1 MIRAL
6 RVRNLVT
13 IDALELELGPGLTVV
28 TGETG
33 AGKSLL
39 LGAIALLSGQ
49 RVGSELVRAGAREAE
64 VEAILASPELL
75 GRARGLGLAGDGEE
89 ELLVS
94 RSVSREGRGRV
105 SVNGRLATVALLAE
119 LMTDALE
126 ITSQGEHQ
134 RLLRNEAQAELLD
147 AFAGLGPSAQEIA
160 ELHRGWRELAL
171 AIQARRRDREALARR
186 EDQLRFELAQI
197 DGAKLE
203 PGELDSLGVELRRLG
218 YADRL
223 AQAASRALEL
233 LDGED
238 GARERLAGARATLRG
253 VSELDPALGPPAEA
267 LERARLELEEA
278 SFQLERYAA
287 SIDADPQRLARVE
300 DRLAE
305 LRRLQ
310 SRYGAT
316 VEDILAHRARAAE
329 ELAGLEGGEERTA
342 ELERELAARADALD
356 AKSRVLSRA
365 RAAAALELERAVA
378 EELSGL
384 ELGRARFAVELLPVE
399 PKSADGLAPPC
410 GPAGRERAQFTLAA
424 NPGEAGGRLRDAA
437 SGGELARLL
446 LALRN
451 ALREADAGRVLLFD
465 EIDAGLGGQT
475 ARRVG
480 ERLRALAGR
489 NQVICITHLPQ
500 IAALGD
506 SHHTVVKD
514 VRKSRTETRIS
525 ALGGEARV
533 DEIARM
539 SGGQLTDAARAHA
552 RELLSPAVPRRR
564 SGR

>member
-64 VEAILASPELL
+64 VEAIFASPELV

-147 AFAGLGPSAQEIA
+147 AFAGLGPSAQDIA

>member
-64 VEAILASPELL
+64 VEAIFASPELV

>member
-64 VEAILASPELL
+64 VEAIFASPELL

-171 AIQARRRDREALARR
+171 AIQARRRDREALAWR

>member
-64 VEAILASPELL
+64 VEAIFASPELV

-171 AIQARRRDREALARR
+171 AIQARRRDREALAWR

>member
-64 VEAILASPELL
+64 VEAIFASPELL

-171 AIQARRRDREALARR
+171 AIQARRRDREALAWR

-218 YADRL
+218 QADRL

-465 EIDAGLGGQT
+465 EIDAGLGGRT

>member
-1 MIRAL
+1 
-6 RVRNLVT
+6 
-13 IDALELELGPGLTVV
+13 
-28 TGETG
+28 
-33 AGKSLL
+33 
-39 LGAIALLSGQ
+39 
-49 RVGSELVRAGAREAE
+49 
-64 VEAILASPELL
+64 
-75 GRARGLGLAGDGEE
+75 
-89 ELLVS
+89 
-94 RSVSREGRGRV
+94 
-105 SVNGRLATVALLAE
+105 VALLAE

>member
-64 VEAILASPELL
+64 VEAIFASPELL

>member
-1 MIRAL
+1 LIRAL

-64 VEAILASPELL
+64 VEAIFASPELV

>member
-64 VEAILASPELL
+64 VEAIFASPELV

-267 LERARLELEEA
+267 LERARLEREEA

-465 EIDAGLGGQT
+465 EIDAGLGGRT

>member
-1 MIRAL
+1 LIRAL

-64 VEAILASPELL
+64 VEAIFASPELL

-171 AIQARRRDREALARR
+171 AIQARR

-218 YADRL
+218 QADRL

>member
-1 MIRAL
+1 LIRAL

-64 VEAILASPELL
+64 VEAIFASPELL

>member
-64 VEAILASPELL
+64 VEAIFASPELV

-316 VEDILAHRARAAE
+316 VEDILAHRARESTRLWSSSAPSPRSCPGSSSGARASRWSSCRSSRSPRTVSHRP
-329 ELAGLEGGEERTA
+329 AGLPDASARSSRSRRIRARRAAGCATLPRAASSRGCFWRCATPCARRTPDA
-342 ELERELAARADALD
+342 CCCSTRSTRDWAARPPAGWENAC
-356 AKSRVLSRA
+356 AH
-365 RAAAALELERAVA
+365 
-378 EELSGL
+378 
-384 ELGRARFAVELLPVE
+384 LPVAI
-399 PKSADGLAPPC
+399 K
-410 GPAGRERAQFTLAA
+410 
-424 NPGEAGGRLRDAA
+424 
-437 SGGELARLL
+437 
-446 LALRN
+446 
-451 ALREADAGRVLLFD
+451 
-465 EIDAGLGGQT
+465 
-475 ARRVG
+475 
-480 ERLRALAGR
+480 
-489 NQVICITHLPQ
+489 
-500 IAALGD
+500 
-506 SHHTVVKD
+506 
-514 VRKSRTETRIS
+514 
-525 ALGGEARV
+525 
-533 DEIARM
+533 
-539 SGGQLTDAARAHA
+539 
-552 RELLSPAVPRRR
+552 
-564 SGR
+564 

>member
-49 RVGSELVRAGAREAE
+49 RVGSELVRAGARVAE
-64 VEAILASPELL
+64 VEAIFASPELV

>member
-64 VEAILASPELL
+64 VEAIFASPELV

-171 AIQARRRDREALARR
+171 AIQARR

>member
-1 MIRAL
+1 MIATL

-13 IDALELELGPGLTVV
+13 IEALELELGPGLTVV

-64 VEAILASPELL
+64 VEAILSGEALL
-75 GRARGLGLAGDGEE
+75 ARARALGLADEGDQ

-119 LMTDALE
+119 LVGDALE

-134 RLLRNEAQAELLD
+134 RLLRAETQAQLLD
-147 AFAGLGPSAQEIA
+147 AFAELGPAAREVA
-160 ELHRGWRELAL
+160 ELHGRWREGAL

-186 EDQLRFELAQI
+186 EDQLRFELDQI
-197 DGAKLE
+197 DRAKPE
-203 PGELDSLGVELRRLG
+203 PGELDALGIELRRLG
-218 YADRL
+218 HADRL
-223 AQAASRALEL
+223 AHSAGRALEA
-233 LDGED
+233 LDADG
-238 GARERLAGARATLRG
+238 GARERLGAARATLRS
-253 VSELDPALGPPAEA
+253 VSELDPALAEPEAA
-267 LERARLELEEA
+267 LERAKLELDEA
-278 SFQLERYAA
+278 VLLLERYAE
-287 SIDADPQRLARVE
+287 SVEADPQRLAKVE

-316 VEDILAHRARAAE
+316 VEDILAHRARAAG
-329 ELAGLEGGEERTA
+329 ELAGLSGGEARTA
-342 ELERELAARADALD
+342 ELERELAETADALD
-356 AKSRVLSRA
+356 EKSRALTRA
-365 RAAAALELERAVA
+365 RTAAAAELERAVGA
-378 EELSGL
+378 ELGAL
-384 ELGRARFAVELLPVE
+384 ELARARFSVELAPLDA
-399 PKSADGLAPPC
+399 KSADGLEPPC
-410 GPAGRERAQFTLAA
+410 GPAGRERAAFLLAA
-424 NPGEAGGRLRDAA
+424 NPGESAGKLRDAA

-451 ALREADAGRVLLFD
+451 ALRDADTGRLLLFD

-480 ERLRALAGR
+480 ERLRALAAR

-525 ALGGEARV
+525 TLSGEARV

-552 RELLSPAVPRRR
+552 RELLSPPVRGRRT
-564 SGR
+564 GK

>member
-1 MIRAL
+1 LIRAL

-64 VEAILASPELL
+64 VEAIFASPELL

-267 LERARLELEEA
+267 LERAPLELEEA

>member
-64 VEAILASPELL
+64 VEAIFASPELL

-94 RSVSREGRGRV
+94 RSVTREGRGRV

-267 LERARLELEEA
+267 LERARLVLEEA

>member
-1 MIRAL
+1 LIATL

-13 IDALELELGPGLTVV
+13 IEALELELGPGLTVV

-64 VEAILASPELL
+64 VEAILSGEALL
-75 GRARGLGLAGDGEE
+75 ARARALGLADEGDQ

-119 LMTDALE
+119 LVGDALE

-134 RLLRNEAQAELLD
+134 RLLRAETQAQLLD
-147 AFAGLGPSAQEIA
+147 AFAELGPAAREVA
-160 ELHRGWRELAL
+160 ELHGRWREGAL

-186 EDQLRFELAQI
+186 EDQLRFELDQI
-197 DGAKLE
+197 DRAKPE
-203 PGELDSLGVELRRLG
+203 PGELDALGIELRRLG
-218 YADRL
+218 HADRL
-223 AQAASRALEL
+223 AHSAGRALEA
-233 LDGED
+233 LDADG
-238 GARERLAGARATLRG
+238 GARERLGAARATLRS
-253 VSELDPALGPPAEA
+253 VSELDPALAEPEAA
-267 LERARLELEEA
+267 LERAKLELDEA
-278 SFQLERYAA
+278 VLLLERYAE
-287 SIDADPQRLARVE
+287 SVEADPQRLAKVE

-316 VEDILAHRARAAE
+316 VEDILAHRARAAG
-329 ELAGLEGGEERTA
+329 ELAGLSGGEARTA
-342 ELERELAARADALD
+342 ELERELAETADALD
-356 AKSRVLSRA
+356 EKSRALTRA
-365 RAAAALELERAVA
+365 RTAAAAELERAVGA
-378 EELSGL
+378 ELGAL
-384 ELGRARFAVELLPVE
+384 ELARARFSVELAPLDA
-399 PKSADGLAPPC
+399 KSADGLEPPC
-410 GPAGRERAQFTLAA
+410 GPAGRERAAFLLAA
-424 NPGEAGGRLRDAA
+424 NPGESAGKLRDAA

-451 ALREADAGRVLLFD
+451 ALRDADTGRLLLFD

-480 ERLRALAGR
+480 ERLRALAAR

-525 ALGGEARV
+525 TLSGEARV

-552 RELLSPAVPRRR
+552 RELLSPPVRGRRT
-564 SGR
+564 GK

>member
-1 MIRAL
+1 
-6 RVRNLVT
+6 
-13 IDALELELGPGLTVV
+13 
-28 TGETG
+28 
-33 AGKSLL
+33 

-64 VEAILASPELL
+64 VEAILTGPELL
-75 GRARGLGLAGDGEE
+75 ARARALGLAAEDDE
-89 ELLVS
+89 ELLVA

-105 SVNGRLATVALLAE
+105 ALNGRLATVALLAE
-119 LMTDALE
+119 LVGDALE

-134 RLLRNEAQAELLD
+134 RLLRADAQAELLD
-147 AFAGLGPSAQEIA
+147 AFAGLGPSAREVA
-160 ELHRGWRELAL
+160 ELHRRWRELAL

-186 EDQLRFELAQI
+186 EDQLRFELEQI
-197 DGAKLE
+197 DGARLE
-203 PGELDSLGVELRRLG
+203 PGELESLGIELRRLG
-218 YADRL
+218 HADRL

-233 LDGED
+233 LDGEE
-238 GARERLAGARATLRG
+238 GSRERLAAARSTLRG
-253 VSELDPALGPPAEA
+253 VAELDPALGPPEAA
-267 LERARLELEEA
+267 LERAKLELEEA
-278 SFQLERYAA
+278 SFLLERYAA

-300 DRLAE
+300 ERLAE

-310 SRYGAT
+310 TRYGT
-316 VEDILAHRARAAE
+316 SIDDILAYRARAAE
-329 ELAGLEGGEERTA
+329 ELAGLAGGEERTA
-342 ELERELAARADALD
+342 ELERELAGLADALD
-356 AKSRVLSRA
+356 AKSRALSRA
-365 RAAAALELERAVA
+365 RAAAAAELERAVA
-378 EELSGL
+378 SELAAL
-384 ELGRARFAVELLPVE
+384 ELGRARFAVELVPLE
-399 PKSADGLAPPC
+399 PKSAEGLAPPC
-410 GPAGRERAQFTLAA
+410 GPAGRERAAFTLAA
-424 NPGEAGGRLRDAA
+424 NPGEAGGKLREAA

-451 ALREADAGRVLLFD
+451 ALRDADAGRLLLFD

-480 ERLRALAGR
+480 ERLRALAAK

-525 ALGGEARV
+525 TLSGEARV

-552 RELLSPAVPRRR
+552 RELLSLPVRARR
-564 SGR
+564 SAR

>member
-64 VEAILASPELL
+64 VEAIFASPELL

-105 SVNGRLATVALLAE
+105 SVYGRLATVALLAE

>member
-1 MIRAL
+1 
-6 RVRNLVT
+6 
-13 IDALELELGPGLTVV
+13 
-28 TGETG
+28 
-33 AGKSLL
+33 
-39 LGAIALLSGQ
+39 
-49 RVGSELVRAGAREAE
+49 
-64 VEAILASPELL
+64 
-75 GRARGLGLAGDGEE
+75 
-89 ELLVS
+89 
-94 RSVSREGRGRV
+94 
-105 SVNGRLATVALLAE
+105 
-119 LMTDALE
+119 
-126 ITSQGEHQ
+126 
-134 RLLRNEAQAELLD
+134 
-147 AFAGLGPSAQEIA
+147 
-160 ELHRGWRELAL
+160 
-171 AIQARRRDREALARR
+171 
-186 EDQLRFELAQI
+186 
-197 DGAKLE
+197 
-203 PGELDSLGVELRRLG
+203 
-218 YADRL
+218 
-223 AQAASRALEL
+223 
-233 LDGED
+233 
-238 GARERLAGARATLRG
+238 
-253 VSELDPALGPPAEA
+253 
-267 LERARLELEEA
+267 
-278 SFQLERYAA
+278 
-287 SIDADPQRLARVE
+287 
-300 DRLAE
+300 
-305 LRRLQ
+305 
-310 SRYGAT
+310 
-316 VEDILAHRARAAE
+316 
-329 ELAGLEGGEERTA
+329 
-342 ELERELAARADALD
+342 
-356 AKSRVLSRA
+356 
-365 RAAAALELERAVA
+365 
-378 EELSGL
+378 
-384 ELGRARFAVELLPVE
+384 VELLPVE

>member
-1 MIRAL
+1 LIRAL

-64 VEAILASPELL
+64 VEAIFASPELL

-171 AIQARRRDREALARR
+171 AIQARRRDREALAWR

>member
-64 VEAILASPELL
+64 VEAIFASPELV

-233 LDGED
+233 LDGQD